1 MDEFDPNPSDDP
13 SDLNG
18 GEPSAARRRANE
30 KLAQRAA
37 EHFRRGRL
45 KEAEA
50 DLRKAIAAEPSRGD
64 WHFNLGLT
72 LEAAGRLE
80 DALRSFRDAVLRLPR
95 RAEARFAEGAL
106 LCRLDRHRE
115 AIEALGVAT
124 TIDRRCEPAWAKLIE
139 AHGALGQHEE
149 AETAYYLA
157 QEALERMPLVLVAM
171 GDLLFAGDRHDRAAW
186 CFREALV
193 QAPEMPRL
201 RSRLARALLFSGS
214 PEAALRMYLE
224 ELRANPG
231 DVATLLECGD
241 LLASQHRIGDAI
253 EKYRR
258 AAELAPN
265 LAGPRARLGMVLVA
279 VGRPEHAKAELE
291 LAYALD
297 PNAELVRLSLAGVL
311 AKEGSHDAALRLLRE
326 DAARRRDVAS
336 DVASAE
342 LQRATETFLAC
353 GAPGDAADLL
363 ERVWRERPDDLAL
376 ARKLMTASFA
386 AGRRRRGRGL
396 ARLIARRDP
405 SFAAACDY
413 NLALDA
419 LECGR
424 LRLARGRVARA
435 SDRHAGDASFRSLRV
450 RLVVETLRLWRD
462 RFLLR
467 MTVGSP
473 KKRPAA
479 ARRA

>member
-1 MDEFDPNPSDDP
+1 VDEFDPNPSDDP
-13 SDLNG
+13 NDLNG

-45 KEAEA
+45 KDAES
-50 DLRKAIAAEPSRGD
+50 DLRKAIASEPSRGD

-72 LEAAGRLE
+72 LEAAGRLD

-106 LCRLDRHRE
+106 LCRLNRHRE

-124 TIDRRCEPAWAKLIE
+124 TLDRRCEPAWARLIE
-139 AHGALGQHEE
+139 AHGALGEPEE
-149 AETAYYLA
+149 AETTYYLA

-171 GDLLFAGDRHDRAAW
+171 GDLQCASERYDRAAW
-186 CFREALV
+186 CFREALG

-201 RSRLARALLFSGS
+201 RSRLARALLFGGS
-214 PEAALRMYLE
+214 PDAALRMYLE

-231 DVATLLECGD
+231 DVATLQECGD
-241 LLASQHRIGDAI
+241 LLAAHHRVGDAI

-279 VGRPEHAKAELE
+279 IGRPEQAKAELE

-311 AKEGSHDAALRLLRE
+311 AGEGSHDAALRLLRE
-326 DAARRRDVAS
+326 EAARRRDFSSEVAS
-336 DVASAE
+336 VA
-342 LQRATETFLAC
+342 LQRATDTFVAC
-353 GAPGDAADLL
+353 GAPADAADLL
-363 ERVWRERPDDLAL
+363 ERVWRERPNDLAL

-396 ARLIARRDP
+396 ARLIGRQDP
-405 SFAAACDY
+405 SFAAACAY
-413 NLALDA
+413 NLCLDA

-424 LRLARGRVARA
+424 LRLARGRLRKAARQ
-435 SDRHAGDASFRSLRV
+435 HAGDASFRSLRI
-450 RLVVETLRLWRD
+450 RLLMATICQWRD
-462 RFLLR
+462 RLR
-467 MTVGSP
+467 
-473 KKRPAA
+473 
-479 ARRA
+479 